1 MPLHSF
7 AGADLELTGGVDQP
21 PCLRLRGGIAGQICI
36 HQVGMFLQQ
45 PHEKLLQFLGAE
57 KLLRQARDQ
66 QHIVVG
72 STQQFGF
79 RV

>member
-7 AGADLELTGGVDQP
+7 AGANLELTGGVDQP
-21 PCLRLRGGIAGQICI
+21 LCLRLRGGIADQICI
-36 HQVGMFLQQ
+36 HQVGMLLQQ
-45 PHEKLLQFLGAE
+45 PHEKLPQFLRAE

-72 STQQFGF
+72 ST
-79 RV
+79 